1 MMKALF
7 YGDSIT
13 EGYNNNGVSFVDKL
27 GIFFPCKKF
36 GVSGTTIGEYPIYP
50 VDGYSL
56 ISQITGSKTELID
69 ADIVFLEYGINDCS
83 AVCLNK
89 INLVSILIDFRR
101 SLDLIHQINPQCKV
115 IFLSVGSPL
124 AIKDIAESQVSYLQD
139 YFGNIANTVDNYY
152 WVRVY
157 NLIIKYVQTFV
168 DFVCPMFLDS
178 QDLLSIIDT
187 DGIHPNDDGYS
198 LIADN
203 IVKFINRLGGM

>member
-1 MMKALF
+1 MMKAIF

-27 GIFFPCKKF
+27 DIFSSCKKY

-50 VDGYSL
+50 VDGHSL
-56 ISQITGSKTELID
+56 ISQITNSEADLVN

-83 AVCLNK
+83 AVCLNR
-89 INLVSILIDFRR
+89 INLISVLIDIRR
-101 SLDLIHQINPQCKV
+101 SIDLIHQINSRCKV
-115 IFLSVGSPL
+115 IFLSVGSSL

-139 YFGNIANTVDNYY
+139 YFGNISNTVDNYY

-157 NLIIKYVQTFV
+157 NSIIKYVQTFV

-187 DGIHPNDDGYS
+187 DGIHPNDEGYS

-203 IVKFINRLGGM
+203 IVKFINGLGGM